1 MRVKIKRIE
10 EIDAKETNTQGKNA
24 YVVALCCGGV
34 LEDPYFFTIMISK
47 LFVQNLKMKQ
57 EVNMMS

>member
-34 LEDPYFFTIMISK
+34 LEDPYFS
-47 LFVQNLKMKQ
+47 L
-57 EVNMMS
+57 S